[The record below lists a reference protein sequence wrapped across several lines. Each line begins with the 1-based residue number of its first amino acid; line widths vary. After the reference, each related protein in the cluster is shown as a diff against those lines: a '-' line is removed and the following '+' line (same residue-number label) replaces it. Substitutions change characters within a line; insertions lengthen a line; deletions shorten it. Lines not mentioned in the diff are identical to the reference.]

1 MFVQWDT
8 VAQIREDNRNENDDK
23 HYNQTVDIPQLSV
36 VTVPL
41 GSSVAAGGVLL
52 LVPEPGMVVSLG
64 SHTL

>member
-1 MFVQWDT
+1 MIYSI

-23 HYNQTVDIPQLSV
+23 HYNQTVDIPQLGV

-52 LVPEPGMVVSLG
+52 LAPEPGMVVSLG